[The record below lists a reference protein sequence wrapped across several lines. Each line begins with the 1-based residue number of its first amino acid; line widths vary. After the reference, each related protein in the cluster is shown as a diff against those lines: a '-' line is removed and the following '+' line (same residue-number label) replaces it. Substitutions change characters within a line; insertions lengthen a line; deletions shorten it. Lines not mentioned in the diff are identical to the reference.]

1 MQEIELFFNAG
12 DYGRQ
17 GNWLIYPKSLDGSS
31 MGEVSSIVFDDVEK
45 SSDELA
51 KIFWTV
57 EEQLKRENLYPDP
70 TKVKSETA
78 WRFHQIENGAIMFRH
93 SIDGRRES
101 GTKRMNTAIEGIFL
115 KGINLEK
122 SVKKYDKIGIDIVD
136 EIGRQFPS
144 DIEKLLIGA
153 NFDLFRDMFV
163 DYSNNRKLQDLFNHF
178 YVACCGR
185 EIRDTRSIEV
195 HQLQKSGPLDKYF
208 K

>member
-17 GNWLIYPKSLDGSS
+17 ENFLIYPKSLDGSS

-70 TKVKSETA
+70 TKVKSVTA

-101 GTKRMNTAIEGIFL
+101 GTKRMNTAIEGIL
-115 KGINLEK
+115 
-122 SVKKYDKIGIDIVD
+122 
-136 EIGRQFPS
+136 
-144 DIEKLLIGA
+144 
-153 NFDLFRDMFV
+153 
-163 DYSNNRKLQDLFNHF
+163 
-178 YVACCGR
+178 
-185 EIRDTRSIEV
+185 
-195 HQLQKSGPLDKYF
+195 
-208 K
+208 